1 MVDLL
6 VESDEAHSHRDLK
19 PVNRSQAVCMA

>member
-6 VESDEAHSHRDLK
+6 VESKVRLRMVAAI
-19 PVNRSQAVCMA
+19 Q